1 MASDYTGQSSTNK
14 INIMNEIELKKMW
27 WHSRRGML
35 ELDLLLLP
43 FATDKLPGL
52 QEDQQKIYQRLS
64 EQEDRDLFTWLIEKE
79 TAPDEELK
87 QMVQQ
92 ILANNDSQLKDRQV
106 KN

>member
-1 MASDYTGQSSTNK
+1 MASDYTGQSSANK
-14 INIMNEIELKKMW
+14 VNIMNEIELKKMW

-43 FATDKLPGL
+43 FVTDKLAEL
-52 QEDQQKIYQRLS
+52 DDSQQKIYQRLL
-64 EQEDRDLFTWLIEKE
+64 EQEDQDLFSWLIEKE
-79 TAPDEELK
+79 LAPDSELI

-92 ILANNDSQLKDRQV
+92 ILANNERQI